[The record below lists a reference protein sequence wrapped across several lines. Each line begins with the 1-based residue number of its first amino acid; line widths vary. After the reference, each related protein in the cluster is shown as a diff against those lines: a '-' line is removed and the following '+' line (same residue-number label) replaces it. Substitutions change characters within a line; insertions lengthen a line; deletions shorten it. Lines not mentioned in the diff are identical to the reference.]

1 MAFVPGCSRS
11 GFKKD
16 FYQME
21 RSSLMFA
28 ATAHLQP
35 PKSLPQA
42 FAQASP
48 VKTLVSEAYEK
59 Y

>member
-1 MAFVPGCSRS
+1 
-11 GFKKD
+11 
-16 FYQME
+16 ME